1 MENEIETSIKDSP
14 NYEQQLEE
22 IEILQ
27 NILLEKVK
35 IIKEEPNFHI
45 QIEIEGDNPN
55 QEESFKTFYLE
66 VQLNNDYPE
75 KPPKLKIFEAN
86 DNLSDKNKEIIMKK
100 MEEYCQDNIGM
111 PMIYQL
117 YEIMKEFADEEEKIS
132 IKEEKK
138 EKDKISGKFTYE
150 LNSLQKIKQI
160 KLKDSYPI
168 DIYIIKNGNILVIYN
183 NGLIK
188 IYDNKFENVLF
199 ELIRSDTDTSI
210 ISTKFF
216 DFSSDY
222 CSLYLIDIK
231 NIFLYKISFLPKKSI
246 IDNPNYKI
254 NGDIKVDFVYK
265 FEANDVIELPQY
277 KDTFFVIKE
286 DEIEGLLYEYSKQ
299 NFNYKNIS
307 KNEFEKPFRKLHYIN
322 SDKFLM
328 ASYTLKEKENKITG
342 MNKMCILDIINF
354 QIKKSYDIKISP
366 IKNCI
371 DTYKNKYLIF
381 SYFTTIEA
389 EQGNDEEENEDRYYS
404 FDDNYYNEVFHNLE
418 KKINDYDY
426 YDDDDYYYYDDNYGY
441 RYVKYYDDYEN
452 KYYSY
457 DIKQH
462 YIGIYSIEYEEFI
475 RVTLPKEQL
484 FTDINLKN
492 EKAFKKVGFY
502 LGSDTNDKLCGIIGL
517 EQDNIICQRIYNIV
531 KDCKSKKYIN
541 NRKFMLKYG
550 NTINEGLFI
559 IGSEFK
565 DVIDNYDESQTFNIK
580 STNRVRVYRFGFEMT
595 KAIIGESNET
605 IDNNIIAEIN
615 NDLSF
620 IIVGTQYL
628 TAFNSS
634 FFKEYIE
641 KKICIINI
649 YDNDPSLILSEKY
662 STIECNKEK
671 FGENDLKNF
680 LIFIF
685 MLLITMKKKN
695 YFLIIQIYS
704 LKQNINIFLI

>member
-35 IIKEEPNFHI
+35 IIKDEPNFHI

-55 QEESFKTFYLE
+55 QDETFKTFYLE

-86 DNLSDKNKEIIMKK
+86 DNLSDKNKENIMKQL
-100 MEEYCQDNIGM
+100 EEYCQENIGM

-138 EKDKISGKFTYE
+138 EKEKNNGKFTYE
-150 LNSLQKIKQI
+150 LNSLQKIKHI
-160 KLKDSYPI
+160 KLNDSYPI
-168 DIYIIKNGNILVIYN
+168 DIYIIKNGNVLVIYN

-188 IYDNKFENVLF
+188 IYDNKFENILF
-199 ELIRSDTDTSI
+199 ELIKSDTDTSI

-231 NIFLYKISFLPKKSI
+231 NIFLYKIYFLPKKSI

-254 NGDIKVDFVYK
+254 NGDIKIDFVYK

-286 DEIEGLLYEYSKQ
+286 DEIEGLLYEYSKK
-299 NFNYKNIS
+299 NLNYKNIS
-307 KNEFEKPFRKLHYIN
+307 ENEFEKPFRKLHYIN

-328 ASYTLKEKENKITG
+328 ASYTLKQKENKITG
-342 MNKMCILDIINF
+342 INKMCIIDSRNF
-354 QIKKSYDIKISP
+354 EIKKSYDIKISP
-366 IKNCI
+366 LKNSI
-371 DTYKNKYLIF
+371 ETYKNKYLIF

-389 EQGNDEEENEDRYYS
+389 EQGNDEEENEDPYYS

-418 KKINDYDY
+418 KKLYDYDY
-426 YDDDDYYYYDDNYGY
+426 YDDYYYYDDNYGY

-475 RVTLPKEQL
+475 TKIEFDLMKRVYNINDNLMCLFVRKGLSKKNTQITYERIFHENYNDIPLMETPKADNYKTENYL
-484 FTDINLKN
+484 AYALLDIGFNVLKGN
-492 EKAFKKVGFY
+492 VDY
-502 LGSDTNDKLCGIIGL
+502 
-517 EQDNIICQRIYNIV
+517 DNIIC
-531 KDCKSKKYIN
+531 
-541 NRKFMLKYG
+541 
-550 NTINEGLFI
+550 
-559 IGSEFK
+559 
-565 DVIDNYDESQTFNIK
+565 IK
-580 STNRVRVYRFGFEMT
+580 
-595 KAIIGESNET
+595 
-605 IDNNIIAEIN
+605 EIN
-615 NDLSF
+615 QNCLV
-620 IIVGTQYL
+620 ICT
-628 TAFNSS
+628 
-634 FFKEYIE
+634 E
-641 KKICIINI
+641 KK
-649 YDNDPSLILSEKY
+649 
-662 STIECNKEK
+662 
-671 FGENDLKNF
+671 G
-680 LIFIF
+680 
-685 MLLITMKKKN
+685 ITLYN
-695 YFLIIQIYS
+695 
-704 LKQNINIFLI
+704 